1 MSHVTLH
8 TTIVNYLGVEV
19 NTLFEHLIEKIT
31 VNRSDIV
38 SHIVRLVKFSHT
50 FTWSRDTSYM
60 SILIFFL

>member
-1 MSHVTLH
+1 MAIHVANIYMNSKMSHVTLH

-38 SHIVRLVKFSHT
+38 IR
-50 FTWSRDTSYM
+50 
-60 SILIFFL
+60 